1 MAART
6 KGFARKLAA
15 ERLAESLGVDAPAQ
29 GVPVKAVTLRLSPL
43 VAPYRSKGLY
53 ALRIERVPQLA
64 RLSRGRNNGNGSWS
78 LTPEEADGV
87 EYIGPDSALERP
99 SLALRLLDN
108 DGGTLALLELPL
120 DAAEAESLS
129 RETTVDNEYLRKLTD
144 ELASA
149 RAALAEREKEISDL
163 RRHPRADGDVERR
176 LAAADAAAQMAADQA
191 KKLWQDEERSRF
203 AAAEA
208 RWREQSDRALAD
220 AQAKAAAA
228 LVDAERGWKDRLA
241 AAEAKARD
249 HAAVADAGKAR
260 DADLQRL
267 RDQVAGLEATLKRRD
282 DEFALLRRDAT
293 SAQQRGKDDLAAA
306 ERRWK
311 DDEARRLAAA
321 EKDWQAKSADE
332 IKRLTARLDTAERAL
347 AGNRDAQTARD
358 GELRTLREAH
368 AARETE
374 LRTLRDERAA
384 LQARLDS
391 AERTLAGTR
400 DAQSSR
406 DSELR
411 TLGDALAAREA
422 ELRAQRDERITLQT
436 KLAAAEA
443 APKGVGQDAVRQQIE
458 TALAAAKM
466 QWETDAAARIAQAE
480 AAVRAE
486 AAAAPKGLSQ
496 DAVNRQI
503 ETALAAAKSE
513 WQTTEADRIARAEQR
528 VRAEI
533 AAAAPA
539 AATGLSPNAVQQQVE
554 TALDA
559 AKAEWKSEEAGR
571 LALAEEKWR
580 NDLAPTLARL
590 TKRAET
596 AEASLVQLQSAP
608 PPPVAAAPIAP
619 FDQGLIDSLHH
630 EISELRKALSDR
642 EVETAQLKMTL
653 ETRQAIPEPKV
664 SRFYPEPRQIPERE
678 MRIHDPRRSTGKLI
692 KEVLIVFGVI
702 AFLAVGFPFVVP
714 YLPYDMQDQIAEIQA
729 SMFGSAPA
737 PDSGAPAAKPVKA
750 AAAAPIGTPATI
762 ARSVNLRATASASAA
777 VVTRLKKGDAVVV
790 VEASGSWTHI
800 KTANFEGWVF
810 SSYLKK

>member
-1 MAART
+1 VAART

-108 DGGTLALLELPL
+108 DGGTLAVLELPL

-163 RRHPRADGDVERR
+163 RRHPRADGEVERR
-176 LAAADAAAQMAADQA
+176 LAAADAAAQMATDQA

-208 RWREQSDRALAD
+208 RWREQADRALAD

-358 GELRTLREAH
+358 GELRTLRDAH

-384 LQARLDS
+384 LQARLDT

-400 DAQSSR
+400 DAQTSR

-411 TLGDALAAREA
+411 TLRDAQAARET
-422 ELRAQRDERITLQT
+422 ELRALRDERTALQT

-443 APKGVGQDAVRQQIE
+443 APKGVGQDSVRQQVE
-458 TALAAAKM
+458 SALAAAKM

-486 AAAAPKGLSQ
+486 AAAPPKCLSQ

-513 WQTTEADRIARAEQR
+513 WQTGEADRIARAEQR

-533 AAAAPA
+533 AAPA

-554 TALDA
+554 TALA
-559 AKAEWKSEEAGR
+559 AARAEWKTEEAGR

-596 AEASLVQLQSAP
+596 AEASLVQLQSAA
-608 PPPVAAAPIAP
+608 PPPVAVAPIAP

-653 ETRQAIPEPKV
+653 ETRQAIPEPKA
-664 SRFYPEPRQIPERE
+664 SRFYPEPRPAPERE

-702 AFLAVGFPFVVP
+702 AFLAVGFPFIVP

-729 SMFGSAPA
+729 SMFGIAPA
-737 PDSGAPAAKPVKA
+737 PDSGAPAAKPAKA
-750 AAAAPIGTPATI
+750 AAAAPIGTPAMI
-762 ARSVNLRATASASAA
+762 ARSVNLRATASASAP
-777 VVTRLKKGDAVVV
+777 VVTRLRKGDAVVV
-790 VEASGSWTHI
+790 VETSGSWTHI